1 MKSETLGTPTSQVE
15 VTNISTHGFWIL
27 LEDRELF
34 LPFEYFP
41 WFREASIKQ
50 ITEVTLPHPGHLH
63 WPELDTDLEVESI
76 LHPERYPLVYK
87 K

>member
-1 MKSETLGTPTSQVE
+1 MKSKTLGAPTSQVE

-27 LEDRELF
+27 LDDREIF
-34 LPFEYFP
+34 LPFEHFP
-41 WFREASIKQ
+41 WFREASVKQ
-50 ITEVTLPHPGHLH
+50 ITEVTLPLPGHLH
-63 WPELDTDLEVESI
+63 WPELDVDLEVESI